1 MCLQPQALLR
11 SLIRAAVFSAA
22 SCFGVRMVARAP
34 RDAHRLDNVAAVLL
48 GNLLWQF
55 WLPSPGEQRSSG
67 NLAMMAFLLQL
78 QNSGW
83 SILLWLDG
91 IPVFLATFGL

>member
-1 MCLQPQALLR
+1 MRFLR
-11 SLIRAAVFSAA
+11 SYIRVVDEVNYRIGRIAMYGLF
-22 SCFGVRMVARAP
+22 
-34 RDAHRLDNVAAVLL
+34 
-48 GNLLWQF
+48 
-55 WLPSPGEQRSSG
+55 
-67 NLAMMAFLLQL
+67 AMMAILLQL